1 MPSTRYVVK
10 VDTAAYFKMYAHEH
24 FLAQVSVP
32 AAQRLHDA
40 FESAL
45 NSLEENPCG
54 YLRYEPHS
62 KIEAELHRML
72 FAKRYRIVF
81 EIRGDT
87 VYIYDVQDCRQD
99 IDKNLV

>member
-1 MPSTRYVVK
+1 MPSSNYIVK
-10 VDTAAYFKMYAHEH
+10 VGAAAYFKMCAHEH

-40 FESAL
+40 FEATL
-45 NSLEENPCG
+45 NLLEENPCG
-54 YLRYEPHS
+54 YLRYEPQN
-62 KIEAELHRML
+62 KLDAELHAVL
-72 FAKRYRIVF
+72 FAKRYRVVY
-81 EIRGDT
+81 EIRGEI